1 MPRKGQAPDYLALA
15 RVRRSLRGLNN
26 VLNRGAEAAGLT
38 LQQQAFLL
46 ALAAYERREVLLADI
61 REELEMDQAT
71 ASELLAKLLARRLVV
86 RDSAKDRRAATISFT
101 PRGWTVFRTS
111 VESIRR
117 EMQLAQH
124 RAELIALGSDLDAY
138 MRFYLGEHPVAVRAP
153 ALVTKAAP
161 RGGPR
166 RGRRSKGTLKARHSG
181 SA

>member
-1 MPRKGQAPDYLALA
+1 VPKKRQGPDFLALA

-26 VLNRGAEAAGLT
+26 VLTRGAEAAGLT

-46 ALAAYERREVLLADI
+46 ALAAYERRDVLLADV

-71 ASELLAKLLARRLVV
+71 ASELLAKLVARRLVV
-86 RDSAKDRRAATISFT
+86 RDPAKDRRAATVSFT

-124 RAELIALGSDLDAY
+124 RAELVALGSDLNAY
-138 MRFYLGEHPVAVRAP
+138 MRFYLGVPVAVRTP
-153 ALVTKAAP
+153 ASANKVARRTRP
-161 RGGPR
+161 RVADGSER
-166 RGRRSKGTLKARHSG
+166 VKKKRRSASR
-181 SA
+181 